1 MTHLRTH
8 LRSTFAIFRKD
19 TLETLFSIPTLSML
33 LTPVVL
39 SLLFAVLSGI
49 LGNPPTRLL
58 VYNPERSHIGQ
69 VVSQALSTSQVTF
82 AEFPDEVS
90 SAFTPGKTPSYTL
103 GMIVPSGF
111 DASLERGE
119 HPQLAVY
126 FNDSQMNALQ
136 RERVLS
142 AINEYAS
149 NVSHALPTVIITP
162 ATSDPAALLY
172 HLDLSAF
179 YVALALLTSISVGI
193 SLVSTLLV
201 EEKQRKT
208 LHMLLISPATLT
220 DVVLGKL
227 LVGVVYQL
235 ILSIIVMA
243 LLQGFVGNLPLVL
256 LFVLLITGFGH
267 ALSLLA
273 GSIFHTTSGLGGFL
287 GIVSLLFVLPTVF
300 ASPLGAFFGTSLVQ
314 GTLRL
319 LPTYYMANGLLNA
332 LQNRGTV
339 ADALFDLSITVV
351 GMLICLIAAIWILHR
366 QTTVT
371 ASI

>member
-1 MTHLRTH
+1 MTHLRIH

-19 TLETLFSIPTLSML
+19 TLDTLFSIPTLSML

-39 SLLFAVLSGI
+39 SLLFAALSGL
-49 LGNPPTRLL
+49 LGTTPTTLL
-58 VYNPERSHIGQ
+58 VYNPERSRIGQ
-69 VVSQALSTSQVTF
+69 VVSQSLSASQVTI

-90 SAFTPGKTPSYTL
+90 SAFAPGKSPAYTL
-103 GMIVPSGF
+103 GMDVPPGF

-119 HPQLAVY
+119 HPQLALY
-126 FNDSQMNALQ
+126 FNGSQLNALQ
-136 RERVLS
+136 RQHVVS
-142 AINEYAS
+142 VIDDYARS
-149 NVSHALPTVIITP
+149 VSHAAPTVIITP
-162 ATSDPAALLY
+162 ATSDPATLFSN
-172 HLDLSAF
+172 LDLSTF

-235 ILSIIVMA
+235 ILSVVVMA
-243 LLQGFVGNLPLVL
+243 LLHGFVGNLPLVL

-273 GSIFHTTSGLGGFL
+273 GSVFHTTSGLGGFL
-287 GIVSLLFVLPTVF
+287 GIVSLLFVLPAVF
-300 ASPLGAFFGTSLVQ
+300 ASPLGTFFGTGLIQS
-314 GTLRL
+314 TLRL
-319 LPTYYMANGLLNA
+319 LPTYYMADGLLNA
-332 LQNRGTV
+332 LKNQGAA
-339 ADALFDLSITVV
+339 ADALLDLSVTVG
-351 GMLICLIAAIWILHR
+351 GMLICLVAAIWILHR

-371 ASI
+371 ATV